1 MTLEVG
7 KALVLDNVSS
17 GATARSPAVLFSVSG
32 TDGSSWLEKAPEQ
45 SRGERNLEQRCLSG
59 DLVDGARDDEM
70 QVSK

>member
-7 KALVLDNVSS
+7 KELVLDDVSS
-17 GATARSPAVLFSVSG
+17 GATARSPAVSFCVSG

-45 SRGERNLEQRCLSG
+45 SRDKRNLEQRCPRR
-59 DLVDGARDDEM
+59 DLVDGARDEGV